1 MLAVYVDESCADGGN
16 RYLIHGALFLRGAQ
30 IAPLRAAIEATV
42 VASGLSDEVKWSGI
56 TKAKRNRELAVV
68 DHYFDG
74 AADRSLAKDRMFQCL
89 VVDQHRLDVHGYHDG
104 DRDVCFYKFLYT
116 LLVKRIAQYAMPGEE
131 VRVVLDQ
138 RSTLRYDLADLRA
151 VLNNA
156 MRRDLGE
163 QHAPVIKTVIYRD
176 SRECRLLQLSDLLTG
191 AVGFHQNR
199 KHLAPGASHHKR
211 AIGAHIAARAN
222 LSDLRIENS
231 RSRHMGIW
239 TFRMGERRS

>member
-56 TKAKRNRELAVV
+56 TRAKRNRELAVA

-74 AADRSLAKDRMFQCL
+74 ATDRSLAHGRRFQCL
-89 VVDQHRLDVHGYHDG
+89 VVDQHRLDVSGYHDG
-104 DRDVCFYKFLYT
+104 DRDVCFYKCLYA
-116 LLVKRIAQYAMPGEE
+116 LLVKRIAEYAMPGED
-131 VRVVLDQ
+131 VQVVLDQ
-138 RSTLRYDLADLRA
+138 RSTLRYDLAELRA

-163 QHAPVIKTVIYRD
+163 RAPILRTVTYRD
-176 SRECRLLQLSDLLTG
+176 SRDCRLLQLSDLLTG
-191 AVGFHQNR
+191 AVGFHQNG
-199 KHLAPGASHHKR
+199 KHRVAGASEHKR
-211 AIGAHIAARAN
+211 AVASHIAARAS
-222 LSDLRIENS
+222 LPDLRLENS
-231 RSRHMGIW
+231 WSKHMGIW
-239 TFRMGERRS
+239 TLRMSERR